1 MTQTEILHRIVE
13 AENEARTIYNEA
25 VAIQTGFE
33 DNIQTHIEE
42 LKKKYVQLEEGAVS
56 DAEAKAVLE
65 ADREIERLDKKL
77 EAELAIAK
85 NKYETRHGGYIDK
98 LFRLAV
104 NLDA

>member
-13 AENEARTIYNEA
+13 TENEARIIYNEA
-25 VAIQTGFE
+25 VAMQTGFE
-33 DNIQTHIEE
+33 EHVQTHIEE
-42 LKKKYVQLEEGAVS
+42 LKKKYALLEESEVSAEEDKAVS
-56 DAEAKAVLE
+56 E

-77 EAELAIAK
+77 EAELSSAK
-85 NKYETRHGGYIDK
+85 NKYETRRSEYIDK